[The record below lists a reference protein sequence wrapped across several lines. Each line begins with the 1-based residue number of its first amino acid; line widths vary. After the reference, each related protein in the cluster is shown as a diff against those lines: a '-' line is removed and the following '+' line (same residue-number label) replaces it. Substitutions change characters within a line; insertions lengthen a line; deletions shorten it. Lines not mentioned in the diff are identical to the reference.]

1 MVDQCEGGRGGGA
14 INITPGLLSLGPLA
28 FMVSQENKSPQ
39 ETERGP
45 HTRVHVFVEDNEEC
59 VYNAATVHFVTFTCA
74 HR

>member
-1 MVDQCEGGRGGGA
+1 
-14 INITPGLLSLGPLA
+14 
-28 FMVSQENKSPQ
+28 MVSQENKSPQ
-39 ETERGP
+39 ETERGA